1 MVNSISLT
9 LLFFLSALVMP
20 HEVKAQFSPGKKTES
35 GAVMEYRKV
44 SGDSVRMR
52 KSVAAKKGVKEK
64 VRATGQDGSS
74 KTKKQVKPAAKK
86 AAVKKEPQVDSLRYE
101 PVRYSLGDRIIMPG
115 DCGHDVRSVA
125 NILVKKLYM
134 DENYIIYTD
143 DGAVKYEGELVRAMK
158 FFQEFNGFYPDGIIG
173 QKEVKAL
180 RKRK

>member
-1 MVNSISLT
+1 MVNSIFLT

-20 HEVKAQFSPGKKTES
+20 HEAKAQFSPGKKTES

-52 KSVAAKKGVKEK
+52 KSVAAKKGVNEK
-64 VRATGQDGSS
+64 GRATGQDGSS

>member
-1 MVNSISLT
+1 MVNSDFLT
-9 LLFFLSALVMP
+9 LLFLLSALAMP
-20 HEVKAQFSPGKKTES
+20 HEAKAQFSPGKKTET

-52 KSVAAKKGVKEK
+52 KSVAAKKSVKEK
-64 VRATGQDGSS
+64 GKAAAQGSSS
-74 KTKKQVKPAAKK
+74 KTKKQVKPAVKK
-86 AAVKKEPQVDSLRYE
+86 VAVKKEPQVDSLRYE

-115 DCGHDVRSVA
+115 DCGHDVRNVA

-134 DENYIIYTD
+134 DEAYIIYAD

-173 QKEVKAL
+173 QEEVKAL